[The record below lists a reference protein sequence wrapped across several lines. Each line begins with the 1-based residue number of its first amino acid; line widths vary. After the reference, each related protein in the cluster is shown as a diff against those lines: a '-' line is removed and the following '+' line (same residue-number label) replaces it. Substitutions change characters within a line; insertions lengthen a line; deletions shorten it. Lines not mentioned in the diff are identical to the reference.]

1 MDKMKKE
8 KIVDTVINVLEGIF
22 GTLFLLGGTLAND
35 YNPLW
40 VPLVWVLV
48 FGSIFYGVYRVDEWR
63 TQQKEERKQRRLA
76 RKRRMAQ
83 VR

>member
-8 KIVDTVINVLEGIF
+8 KIVDKTIDILEGIF
-22 GTLFLLGGTLAND
+22 GTLFLLSGTLAND

-48 FGSIFYGVYRVDEWR
+48 SGSIFYGIYRVDEWR
-63 TQQKEERKQRRLA
+63 TQQKEEREQRRLE

-83 VR
+83 AR